1 MKVRKFSQLMKN
13 KIALLSPLIVC
24 AALQAAEKSI
34 PNRLIDY
41 PGYLQIA
48 QKAQVPR
55 ERRRVTEEEFL
66 SMAAKPGTVILDA
79 RSESKFKL
87 RHIKGAINLP
97 FTDFTEAT
105 LAKTIPA
112 KDSRVL
118 IYCNNNFLGSP
129 TAFAAKAAT
138 ASLNISTY
146 VTLTSYGYTNIYE
159 LGPLIDMNKTK
170 LTFEGEEVVK

>member
-1 MKVRKFSQLMKN
+1 MKN
-13 KIALLSPLIVC
+13 KIAILCPLILC
-24 AALQAAEKSI
+24 ACTSLNAAEDRI

-41 PGYLQIA
+41 PGYLKIA
-48 QKAQVPR
+48 QQAQNPR
-55 ERRRVTEEEFL
+55 EKRRLTEGEFL
-66 SMAAKPGTVILDA
+66 AMAAEPGTIILDA

-97 FTDFTEAT
+97 FTDFTEGT
-105 LAKTIPA
+105 LAKAIPA
-112 KDSRVL
+112 KTTRVL

-129 TAFAAKAAT
+129 AAFASKAPA

-159 LGPLIDMNKTK
+159 LGPLLDLQSTK
-170 LTFEGEEVVK
+170 LAFEGTEVSQPR

>member
-1 MKVRKFSQLMKN
+1 MKQ
-13 KIALLSPLIVC
+13 KIALLCPFILCIT
-24 AALQAAEKSI
+24 LYAAEKTI

-41 PGYLQIA
+41 PAYLKIA
-48 QKAQVPR
+48 QQTQIPR
-55 ERRRVTEEEFL
+55 EQRRVTEDQFRSL
-66 SMAAKPGTVILDA
+66 AATAGTIILDA

-97 FTDFTEAT
+97 FTEFTEAS

-112 KDSRVL
+112 KNTRVL

-129 TAFAAKAAT
+129 VAFAPKAPS

-146 VTLTSYGYTNIYE
+146 VALASYGYTNIYE
-159 LGPLIDMNKTK
+159 LGPLIDLHNTK
-170 LTFEGEEVVK
+170 LVFEGQEVSQAK